1 MAFNPGLE
9 GGHVT
14 KTNVDFRVKIAATDR
29 GPRGT
34 GRTLNNDEL
43 PRCAVIPCLHV
54 EGKLREPDKI
64 YKILFKGFPGIRGK
78 GELLLLYVLICVCD
92 EVVCHAKYFEEN
104 NFDDDDEDDDYTSKL
119 CKFSME

>member
-9 GGHVT
+9 GGHMT
-14 KTNVDFRVKIAATDR
+14 KTNVDFRVKIAATVR

-54 EGKLREPDKI
+54 QGKLRQPD
-64 YKILFKGFPGIRGK
+64 KILFKGFPVIRGK
-78 GELLLLYVLICVCD
+78 GELLLLYVLICVG
-92 EVVCHAKYFEEN
+92 EVVCHRSAKYNEKN
-104 NFDDDDEDDDYTSKL
+104 NFDDVDDDYYTSKL
-119 CKFSME
+119 CKFSIE